1 MITFRLP
8 DGTQHRFGD
17 GVETT
22 LVEMSAEAWD
32 DFREERRTAFGLLY
46 AGMVRFERGRFE
58 DLADWEIELRSE
70 WQGRPVYDDAA
81 IAAVAGLDLHRTFT
95 LDDEDG
101 AMRAFFQ
108 AAGFVHVRGVFDA
121 AEIEAMRAEVER
133 LKALAAP
140 DDGRSWW
147 ARTRAGEQ
155 VCCRLIYLAQRSDS
169 LAEVPYDGRLAR
181 LAALSGEDLR
191 PADDR
196 IDGLSVVIKNP
207 DVVEG
212 LSDLPWHQDCGLG
225 GHPVL
230 CPGVNIGIQLD
241 EANEA
246 NGQLRILAGS
256 HHHCIPPAGPGR
268 EEDLPVVRVDT
279 QPGDVT
285 MHFGH
290 VSHAAPP
297 PTDPAAGRRAMYVT
311 FVPHRLFDVI
321 PAGKGYNDVVLQTP
335 GQPAPAALSS

>member
-8 DGTQHRFGD
+8 DGTQHRFGEGD
-17 GVETT
+17 ETT
-22 LVEMSAEAWD
+22 LVELSAEAWE

-46 AGMVRFERGRFE
+46 AGMVRIERGRFE
-58 DLADWEIELRSE
+58 DLAEAEIELRRE
-70 WQGRPVYDDAA
+70 WTGRPIYDASAA
-81 IAAVAGLDLHRTFT
+81 DAVAGLDLHRTFT
-95 LDDEDG
+95 LDDSDDD
-101 AMRAFFQ
+101 MRAFFHT
-108 AAGFVHVRGVFDA
+108 AGFLHVRGVFDE
-121 AEIEAMRAEVER
+121 AEIERMRDEVER
-133 LKALAAP
+133 LKALATP

-147 ARTRAGEQ
+147 ARNRDGKQ
-155 VCCRLIYLAQRSDS
+155 VCCRLIYLAQQSKE
-169 LAEVPYDGRLAR
+169 LAEVPYDARLAR
-181 LAALSGEDLR
+181 LAALTGEELR

-196 IDGLSVVIKNP
+196 IDGLGVVIKNP

-230 CPGVNIGIQLD
+230 CPGVNIGVQLD
-241 EANEA
+241 EASEA

-256 HHHCIPPAGPGR
+256 HHHSIHPAGPGR

-297 PTDPAAGRRAMYVT
+297 PTDPTAGRRAMYVT
-311 FVPHRLFDVI
+311 FVSPRLFDVI
-321 PAGKGYNDVVLQTP
+321 PEGKGYNDVILQTP
-335 GQPAPAALSS
+335 GQPAPGAIS